1 MADMLFEGDTKHQDN
16 NNQEIYQNAQNSQEC
31 SINQYLQQL
40 ELLEIDQ
47 ILNLFKKCNK
57 SNFIK
62 NILNQFINFLTEQG
76 DEVIIESLTRQ
87 KDRDVVQIRKEFQN
101 FIRSKKPN
109 ATMLISI
116 LKSKRFSVH
125 FHYFLKYYSI
135 DWIRSKRLKDIKNHL
150 LCIHYLIRCQEKP
163 ELIECIIRYK
173 KKD

>member
-1 MADMLFEGDTKHQDN
+1 MTDILFEEEQKSQDN
-16 NNQEIYQNAQNSQEC
+16 NDQENQNAQNNQDC
-31 SINQYLQQL
+31 RINQYLQQL
-40 ELLEIDQ
+40 ELLENDQ
-47 ILNLFKKCNK
+47 IQNLFKKCNK

-62 NILNQFINFLTEQG
+62 NILNQFINFLTDQG
-76 DEVIIESLTRQ
+76 DEVIIESLMCQ
-87 KDRDVVQIRKEFQN
+87 KDRDIAQIRKEFQN

-135 DWIRSKRLKDIKNHL
+135 DWIRSKKLKDRENHL

-163 ELIECIIRYK
+163 ELIERIIKYK